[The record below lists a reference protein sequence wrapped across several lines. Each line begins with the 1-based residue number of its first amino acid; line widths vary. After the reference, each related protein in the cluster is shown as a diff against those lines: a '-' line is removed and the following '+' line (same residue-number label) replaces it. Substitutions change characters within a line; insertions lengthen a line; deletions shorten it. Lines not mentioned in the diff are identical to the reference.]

1 MMEERKNRYLR
12 LKNDILNS
20 INLNEEWKTAN
31 KCNCYGYAMGFDKS
45 ESDIFY
51 FAYQLGRIGF
61 ELSHLKDPSSNRFEK
76 YFNKSFQELFE
87 LDLDTLGIEYKSVSE
102 DFESLCDIDS
112 DGYLSWVVAL
122 YEAKSTITSDFHL
135 LRKTSDGI
143 WYHKRGTTGA
153 VTNIDDDK
161 KIITNLDDIYLDWM
175 YDEDPYVRVG
185 VYNLRLKR

>member
-1 MMEERKNRYLR
+1 MEK
-12 LKNDILNS
+12 LKMSYDEIRSKIDLKFNWDNI
-20 INLNEEWKTAN
+20 KTT
-31 KCNCYGYAMGFDKS
+31 NCYAYALGLDIPYS
-45 ESDIFY
+45 EVLEGNYAYSIGEIGKFSFNMDSDYLYRLPYYYRMLIDM
-51 FAYQLGRIGF
+51 Q
-61 ELSHLKDPSSNRFEK
+61 
-76 YFNKSFQELFE
+76 
-87 LDLDTLGIEYKSVSE
+87 TLGIKIDEVRESYP
-102 DFESLCDIDS
+102 SLCDIDS